1 MRKLIVILLS
11 IFAFNLQA
19 QEFEVGL
26 KAGAS
31 LFHGDAIENVFD
43 FSEISYGAGL
53 FARYHFDHNFAF
65 KASLNYQNATG
76 DDANNSTS
84 LKNRGLSHNSNL
96 IDFTITA
103 EWNFLGVDIYTAESR
118 IKSRF
123 TPYALLGVGGVFYDA
138 TVLAESDSPGLDPL
152 DAVAKN
158 PNFSMVVPM
167 GLGVR
172 YSMDRLVIGLEGTLN
187 AGLNDYLDGISR
199 SGDHDDNDWYTFVGV
214 TVAYRIGAQ
223 PKARSMDEEPEEILE
238 EGDIIIEE
246 EY

>member
-1 MRKLIVILLS
+1 MRKLILLVLS
-11 IFAFNLQA
+11 VYAFTLQA

-31 LFHGDAIENVFD
+31 LFHGDAIENTFD
-43 FSEISYGAGL
+43 FGEISYGVGL
-53 FARYHFDHNFAF
+53 FGRYHFDHNFSF
-65 KASLNYQNATG
+65 RGSLNYSNAKG

-84 LKNRGLSHNSNL
+84 LSNRGLSHDSQL
-96 IDFTITA
+96 IDLTISA
-103 EWNFLGVDIYTAESR
+103 EWNFLGVDIYSAESR
-118 IKSRF
+118 INTKF
-123 TPYALLGVGGVFYDA
+123 TPYALLGVGLVSYSADVVSA
-138 TVLAESDSPGLDPL
+138 PDSPGLDPL
-152 DAVAKN
+152 DAVQEYPAI
-158 PNFSMVVPM
+158 SMVIPM
-167 GLGVR
+167 GIGVR
-172 YSMDRLVIGLEGTLN
+172 YSMDRLVVGLEATLN

-223 PKARSMDEEPEEILE
+223 PKARSVEEPEEILE